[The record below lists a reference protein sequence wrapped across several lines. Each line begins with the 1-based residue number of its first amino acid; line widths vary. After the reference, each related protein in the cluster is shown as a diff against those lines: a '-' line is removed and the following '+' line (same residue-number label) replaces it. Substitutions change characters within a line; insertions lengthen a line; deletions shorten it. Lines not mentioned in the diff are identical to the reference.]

1 MEIYGTTFWDR
12 FWGVTGPVLLVLV
25 IINLL
30 LSIFWLAKGHW
41 MFGIVSSLITFCISW
56 IYIWS
61 IGFFMMGVAGIQFI
75 MSLIVCFKKRAKRNG

>member
-1 MEIYGTTFWDR
+1 
-12 FWGVTGPVLLVLV
+12 
-25 IINLL
+25 
-30 LSIFWLAKGHW
+30 